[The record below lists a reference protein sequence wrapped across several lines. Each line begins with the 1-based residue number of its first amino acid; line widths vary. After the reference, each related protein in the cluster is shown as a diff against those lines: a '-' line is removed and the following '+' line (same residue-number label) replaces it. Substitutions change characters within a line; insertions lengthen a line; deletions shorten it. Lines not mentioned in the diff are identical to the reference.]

1 LLISFFINL
10 RGFFSQIYIQIIVML
25 SIKSKKKFGQHFLI
39 NEKKALTIVNN
50 LSCRENVLEIG
61 PGKGVLT
68 KYLLEKKIKNFIVSE
83 IDQDCVK
90 YLKKTYQKI
99 QIIEGDI
106 LKVKLNNIFNNNF
119 SIISNLPYYI
129 SSQILFSILENRDSI
144 SEFVILIQKEVAERI
159 CSKPKS
165 KNYGI
170 LSVLLQTFYDLE
182 YLFDIGAEEFKP
194 KPKVQSAVL
203 KATRNN
209 TKDIGTNFFFYKNV
223 VKLSFQNRRK
233 TLRNSL
239 KNLNLPQ
246 DFTSKNIFSKRAEQ
260 LDINDFIWLA
270 NEIKKNNQNEIFS
283 NE

>member
-1 LLISFFINL
+1 
-10 RGFFSQIYIQIIVML
+10 ML

-159 CSKPKS
+159 CSKPNS
-165 KNYGI
+165 KTYGI
-170 LSVLLQTFYDLE
+170 
-182 YLFDIGAEEFKP
+182 
-194 KPKVQSAVL
+194 
-203 KATRNN
+203 
-209 TKDIGTNFFFYKNV
+209 
-223 VKLSFQNRRK
+223 
-233 TLRNSL
+233 
-239 KNLNLPQ
+239 
-246 DFTSKNIFSKRAEQ
+246 
-260 LDINDFIWLA
+260 
-270 NEIKKNNQNEIFS
+270 
-283 NE
+283 

>member
-1 LLISFFINL
+1 
-10 RGFFSQIYIQIIVML
+10 ML

-50 LSCRENVLEIG
+50 LSSRENVLEIG

-159 CSKPKS
+159 CSKPNNKT
-165 KNYGI
+165 YGI

-182 YLFDIGAEEFKP
+182 YLFDIGSEEFNP

-239 KNLNLPQ
+239 KNLNLRQ